1 MKGIVFAGCS
11 FTYGHGLE
19 YYSPNN
25 EYINRPE
32 ILITQILQ
40 LDGKIIKVVNGR
52 FIKKTK

>member
-32 ILITQILQ
+32 ILITQIQDDVL
-40 LDGKIIKVVNGR
+40 IKTREELR
-52 FIKKTK
+52 FSNLVSK